1 MLLSEMKKQFTT
13 CRHGHNTRDDAV
25 ACCVGQEGLGN
36 CRIFPSCVLASVQP
50 PGFYTT
56 PALRFAGV
64 DDVFEGRSSW
74 HREFGSGLVGC
85 SSGFES
91 AACAAL
97 EHVVQ
102 GGAATLKKSGYD
114 CLLTACLDDAAEQEK
129 IGQCEEA
136 SVDSTGLD
144 AGHRSSHYAWRT
156 GQKRYQLRNWPKLT
170 FACHNA
176 THLILSVLV
185 TNGPSQDAPLLG
197 PVLREASQR
206 VLLDRVLAD
215 AGYDSEANHRYAR
228 QELGIRSTV
237 IALNKRGRRKWTK
250 SKYRRQLY
258 RRFPKLKYRQRAQVE
273 SLISRFKRRLTST
286 LRGRSP
292 TTQQAEVQ
300 LRVLTH
306 NLLILA
312 A

>member
-1 MLLSEMKKQFTT
+1 LLTAALK
-13 CRHGHNTRDDAV
+13 DAV
-25 ACCVGQEGLGN
+25 AQ
-36 CRIFPSCVLASVQP
+36 Q
-50 PGFYTT
+50 
-56 PALRFAGV
+56 
-64 DDVFEGRSSW
+64 
-74 HREFGSGLVGC
+74 
-85 SSGFES
+85 
-91 AACAAL
+91 
-97 EHVVQ
+97 Q
-102 GGAATLKKSGYD
+102 
-114 CLLTACLDDAAEQEK
+114 

-185 TNGPSQDAPLLG
+185 SNGPSQDAPLLG
-197 PVLREASQR
+197 PVLREACQR
-206 VLLDRVLAD
+206 VTLDRVLAD
-215 AGYDSEANHRYAR
+215 AGYDSEHNHRYAR